1 MNVPATRAPCRLASA
16 APGLAARVDSRLLV
30 QVRGRV
36 DAGDAILQL
45 AVEDYLKLPGPLDWP
60 KPLFDFQRIGI
71 RTLVSRDRLLLAD
84 DMGLGKTVQA
94 VAALRILFHRSEVED
109 ALIVVPA
116 GLIPQWQQA
125 LREWAPELRV
135 STVHGSGS
143 VRAWQWKASA
153 HLFLTSYE
161 TLRSDLTD
169 NPHSA
174 PRRRTWGVALFD
186 EAQKLKNRDTELA
199 RASKRIPRS
208 RSWALT
214 GTPLENRIDDLAS
227 ICELVTPWRDGDVVP
242 RFSPSPEL
250 LDRHGGIQLRRRKVD
265 VLRELPEK
273 TVIDVPVQL
282 TGAQRQSYL
291 GAEREG
297 VFRLRELGETL
308 RITHVLELITRL
320 KQICNF
326 CPETGESAKL
336 LDLSER
342 LETLVA
348 EGHRALVFSQYAD
361 DRFGALRIAAEIP
374 SFSPLTYTGALGA
387 DERRSTLARFRREP
401 QHSALVLSLKAGGL
415 GLNLQDAS
423 YVFHFDRWWNP
434 AWERQAEDRVHR
446 LGQRLPVTVYRYLSE
461 GTIEQ
466 RIDEILRMKQTLF
479 NTLVDGVSLD
489 LPRLLTRE
497 EIFGLFGLAPRL

>member
-1 MNVPATRAPCRLASA
+1 MASRS
-16 APGLAARVDSRLLV
+16 PQPAARLDARFIF
-30 QVRGRV
+30 QARGRLGPR
-36 DAGDAILQL
+36 DALLQI
-45 AVEDYLKLPGPLDWP
+45 AVEEYLRPSGPLDWP
-60 KPLFDFQRIGI
+60 HHFFDFQRVGI
-71 RTLVSRDRLLLAD
+71 QTLAARDRLLLAD

-94 VAALRILFHRSEVED
+94 AAALRILFHRSEIED

-116 GLIPQWQQA
+116 GLIPQWQRA

-135 STVHGSGS
+135 STVHGAGAD
-143 VRAWQWKASA
+143 RAWQWAAPA

-161 TLRSDLTD
+161 TLRSDLSD

-186 EAQKLKNRDTELA
+186 EAQKLKNRETGIA
-199 RASKRIPRS
+199 RACKRVPRR

-227 ICELVTPWRDGDVVP
+227 ICELVMPWRDGDP
-242 RFSPSPEL
+242 AARFSPGPEL
-250 LDRHGGIQLRRRKVD
+250 LDRHATIQLRRRKAD
-265 VLRELPEK
+265 VLSDLPDK

-282 TGAQRQSYL
+282 TGAQRRAYL
-291 GAEREG
+291 RAEHEG

-326 CPETGESAKL
+326 CPECGESAKL

-342 LETLVA
+342 METLVA

-361 DRFGALRIAAEIP
+361 DRFGARRIAAEIQ
-374 SFSPLTYTGALGA
+374 SFSPLIYTGAL
-387 DERRSTLARFRREP
+387 DVQERHDLLARFRRNP
-401 QHSALVLSLKAGGL
+401 RHSALVLSLKAGGQ
-415 GLNLQDAS
+415 GLNLQEAS

-434 AWERQAEDRVHR
+434 AWERQAEDRAHR
-446 LGQRLPVTVYRYLSE
+446 LGQRLPVTVYRYLCE
-461 GTIEQ
+461 DTIEQ
-466 RIDEILRMKQTLF
+466 RIDDILRAKQTLF
-479 NTLVDGVSLD
+479 DTLVDGVSLD
-489 LPRLLTRE
+489 LPRLLTRAE
-497 EIFGLFGLAPRL
+497 MFGLFGLPARS